1 MINTKSQS
9 PILKWISIVISYLF
23 HPLFAPVFLTWV
35 LVTLMPASF
44 ASLKQEHVVFLL
56 LRVGYMT
63 AFFPLLTVL
72 LMKGL
77 GFAESIQLKNHK
89 ERIVPIMAT
98 MIFYFWAYW
107 VVKNDTSLQAPTLLK
122 SLFLGSFW
130 GIILLFMANIFV
142 KVSLHATAIA
152 ALPGLL
158 LVLLFVSSVNMLM
171 PLSFA
176 IILAG
181 IVGSSRL
188 YLSAHKASEIWFGY
202 IIGILTQLGAY
213 WYLS

>member
-1 MINTKSQS
+1 MSNTKSQS

-44 ASLKQEHVVFLL
+44 ASLKQEHIVFLL
-56 LRVGYMT
+56 LRVAYMT

-72 LMKGL
+72 LMKGF

-158 LVLLFVSSVNMLM
+158 FVLLFVSSVNMLL

-181 IVGSSRL
+181 IVGSARL
-188 YLSAHKASEIWFGY
+188 YLSAHKSSEIWFGY
-202 IIGILTQLGAY
+202 IIGIVTQLGAY